1 MMTKRVAVLL
11 AAAGLI
17 TATAA
22 AAQQNADRGFYAGA
36 ELGSTRFAGDDDTAF
51 KLLGGYQ
58 FNRNVAAE
66 GAWSQLFD
74 KNGAEI
80 TAFELVAIGAF
91 PVAEKLAVTG
101 KLGLAN
107 AYIESPAIDQEKVEL
122 TYGVGVQYDFTRR
135 IAVRGQW
142 QRYDTEE
149 KIDLLS
155 IGAIVRF

>member
-1 MMTKRVAVLL
+1 MMSKCAATL

-17 TATAA
+17 AATGA
-22 AAQQNADRGFYAGA
+22 AAQQNVDRGFYAGA
-36 ELGSTRFAGDDDTAF
+36 ELGSARFAGDDDTAF
-51 KLLGGYQ
+51 KLLGGYR
-58 FNRNVAAE
+58 FHRNVAAE

-91 PVAEKLAVTG
+91 PVAERLAIIG
-101 KLGLAN
+101 KVGLAN
-107 AYIESPAIDQEKVEL
+107 AYIESAAIDQEKVEL
-122 TYGVGVQYDFTRR
+122 TYGAGVQYDFTRR
-135 IAVRGQW
+135 LAVRGQW

-155 IGAIVRF
+155 IGVIVRF